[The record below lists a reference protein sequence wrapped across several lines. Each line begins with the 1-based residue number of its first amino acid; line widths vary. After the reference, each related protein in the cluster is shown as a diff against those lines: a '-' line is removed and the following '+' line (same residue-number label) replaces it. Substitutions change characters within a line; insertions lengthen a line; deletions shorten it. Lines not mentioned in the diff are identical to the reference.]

1 MSENME
7 TTAPASGLAD
17 LIQVA
22 DAVARE
28 KGIEREEVLEAME
41 MAIQKAGRSKYGHEF
56 DIRAEVDRDTGEIQL
71 ARYIEVVDEVENE
84 ATQLTLDEAK
94 KTKSDTQVGEFLVD
108 PLPPMDFGRIAAQT
122 AKQVIVQ
129 RVREAERARQYTEY
143 KDRVGEIVNGV
154 VKRVE
159 FGNVIV
165 DLGRGESII
174 RREELLGRETFRRT
188 DRVRAYIYDVREE
201 TRGPQIFL
209 SRAHPQFMAKLFAQE
224 VPEIYDGIIEIKSV
238 ARDPGS
244 RAKIA
249 VHSNDSSIDPV
260 GACVGMRGSRVQAVV
275 SELQGEKIDIIPWS
289 PDTATFVVNAMA
301 PAEVIKV
308 VIDEDAHRIEMV
320 VPDDQ
325 LSLAI
330 GRRGQNVRLASI
342 LTGWDIDILT
352 EAEESER
359 RQEEFHALSQI
370 FMDALDVDDVIAH
383 LLVTEGF
390 STVEEVAFVPE
401 ENLVEIEGFDESII
415 EELRER
421 AHNYLKERDEK
432 LNQKRNELGIS
443 DELLKMPHITLES
456 LVTLGETGV
465 KSLDDLADL
474 ASDELREIL
483 GVTKLNEE
491 QANETIMAARAHWF
505 DDDLTEEADQEEAE
519 QEGEAGNDSIE
530 TAAEDAA
537 GNTDEDTAESAVT
550 ETAEIAK
557 DAEEKDAD

>member
-84 ATQLTLDEAK
+84 ATQLTLEEAK
-94 KTKSDTQVGEFLVD
+94 KTKSDAQVGEFLVD

-129 RVREAERARQYTEY
+129 RVREAERARQYKEY

-421 AHNYLKERDEK
+421 ARNYLKERDEK

>member
-28 KGIEREEVLEAME
+28 KGIEREEVIEAME

-159 FGNVIV
+159 FGNVIG

-289 PDTATFVVNAMA
+289 PDTATFVVNALA

-308 VIDEDAHRIEMV
+308 VIDEDTHRIEMV

-421 AHNYLKERDEK
+421 ARNYLKERDEK

-505 DDDLTEEADQEEAE
+505 DDELTEEADQEEAE